1 MSTGTSTGMNILQL
15 PERKQRREKIVM
27 VTCYDY
33 TSARIMAQADV
44 DMLLVGDSAAMVMHG
59 YDSTLPI
66 SIEQMS
72 WHVAAV
78 KRGAPKKFIVG
89 DLPFLSYR
97 RSQSET
103 VEAVGQ
109 LMKAGASSVKLE
121 GINGNEEIIRHLVHS
136 GVPVMGHIGL
146 TPQSVNTL
154 GGFRVQG
161 AKDEDRQRLKLE
173 AQACERAGCFALV
186 MECVPETL
194 AAEITALLSI
204 PTIGIGA
211 GAETDGQVLV
221 MQDLLGLNLDF
232 KPKFVRRYL
241 DGNKLILDA
250 FNQYA
255 QDVRDGSFPASAER
269 YAG

>member
-1 MSTGTSTGMNILQL
+1 MNILTFA
-15 PERKQRREKIVM
+15 EHKRKHEKLVM

-33 TSARIMAQADV
+33 TAARIVAQADI
-44 DMLLVGDSAAMVMHG
+44 DMILVGDSAAMVMHG
-59 YDSTLPI
+59 HDSTLPI
-66 SIEQMS
+66 STDEMAM
-72 WHVAAV
+72 HVRAV
-78 KRGAPKKFIVG
+78 RRGAPKTFIVG

-103 VEAVGQ
+103 MDAVAR
-109 LMKAGASSVKLE
+109 LMRAGAEAVKLE
-121 GINGNEEIIRHLVHS
+121 GIAGNAEIIRHIVDS

-146 TPQSVNTL
+146 TPQSVNQL

-161 AKDEDRQRLKLE
+161 VEADDRERLKRE
-173 AQACERAGCFALV
+173 AVACQEAGCFALV
-186 MECVPETL
+186 LECVPETL
-194 AAEITALLSI
+194 AAEITSLLKI

-221 MQDLLGLNLDF
+221 MHDLLGLNLDF

-241 DGNKLILDA
+241 DGNKQWLDA

-255 QDVRDGSFPASAER
+255 SDVRSGEFPASEER